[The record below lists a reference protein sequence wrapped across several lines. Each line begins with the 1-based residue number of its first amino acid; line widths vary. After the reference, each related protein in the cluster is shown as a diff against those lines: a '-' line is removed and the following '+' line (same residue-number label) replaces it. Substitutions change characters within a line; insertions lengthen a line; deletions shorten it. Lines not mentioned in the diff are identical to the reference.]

1 MRIYKELSFCGNK
14 EAIDLFKKI
23 APSLSKGD
31 WKFATNEPLKEY
43 ISFDYTGS
51 KVDQA
56 EVSIYCGEE
65 SWRDWCIK
73 VVNIVP
79 LMKDQLSIQEYNSVL
94 DLFFEEV
101 IAPNKE
107 KFIGLTVFG
116 PESDVF
122 DPLKYISED
131 ALKKLELFCNLAN
144 KTTGSSHPSDEE
156 RWFDFICQTVD
167 DNQTFDYDT
176 LYRFLMDEEYWGRK
190 EPNFIGAMGR
200 FAWSEE
206 LASELASEYE
216 NYVRLLEYYK
226 DKIWQKEYEA
236 AQQ

>member
-1 MRIYKELSFCGNK
+1 MHIYKELSFCGNK
-14 EAIDLFKKI
+14 DAIDLFKSI
-23 APSLSKGD
+23 APTFSKD
-31 WKFATNEPLKEY
+31 NWRYVANDESKEY
-43 ISFDYTGS
+43 VSFDYTGN

-56 EVSIYCGEE
+56 EVSIYCGEN
-65 SWRDWCIK
+65 SWRDWCIR

-79 LMKDQLSIQEYNSVL
+79 LIKDQLSIEEYNLVL
-94 DLFFEEV
+94 DLFYEEV
-101 IAPNKE
+101 IAPNKD
-107 KFIGLTVFG
+107 KMIGLIVVG

-131 ALKKLELFCNLAN
+131 ALSKLELFCNHAN
-144 KTTGSSHPSDEE
+144 KTTGSSYPSDEE

-167 DNQTFDYDT
+167 DKKTFDYDT

-190 EPNFIGAMGR
+190 DPNFKGAMGR
-200 FAWSEE
+200 FAWGQE
-206 LASELASEYE
+206 LASKLALEYE
-216 NYVRLLEYYK
+216 NYVRFLNYYK